1 LPFAGWLCAR
11 FSCSPAV
18 SVLVPA
24 LQQAL
29 LLTQSKHKGVKT
41 NLPSPPIL
49 ESAPLLYPSS
59 SPDGTGS
66 MMLSA
71 LANRNGCP
79 SRTRKNKGFDLPYRL
94 HWCPPKDPVF
104 SGIPLLSRKSGG
116 ARISPTRRPP
126 PPRLHLAPTP
136 SVPPQHHRAISPPPL
151 AVVPVSPTSDPASSP
166 GAPSLRPP
174 SQDPPARQRSRGRV
188 TAVRSDG
195 ASSSAHG
202 GGSRSTDAPAKHWGE
217 GL

>member
-94 HWCPPKDPVF
+94 QGVLQR
-104 SGIPLLSRKSGG
+104 ILSFPGSHSFPANLG
-116 ARISPTRRPP
+116 APG
-126 PPRLHLAPTP
+126 
-136 SVPPQHHRAISPPPL
+136 SPPPVTRPL
-151 AVVPVSPTSDPASSP
+151 HASTSRPLPRSLHSTT
-166 GAPSLRPP
+166 APSPRLLLLSFRCRQPPTLRRHQGLLA
-174 SQDPPARQRSRGRV
+174 SGLPAKIRRPGKGR
-188 TAVRSDG
+188 
-195 ASSSAHG
+195 G
-202 GGSRSTDAPAKHWGE
+202 GG
-217 GL
+217 